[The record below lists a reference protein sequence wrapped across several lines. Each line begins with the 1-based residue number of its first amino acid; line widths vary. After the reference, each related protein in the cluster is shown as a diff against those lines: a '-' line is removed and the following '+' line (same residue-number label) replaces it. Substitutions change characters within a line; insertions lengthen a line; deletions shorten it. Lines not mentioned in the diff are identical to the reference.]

1 MNTRVALVTGGAG
14 GIGKVICERLSKA
27 EYSVVV
33 AYKSKKAQAETLS
46 NRIGGIAL
54 CCDVTDSSS
63 LDAAVKIIEER
74 FGRLDLLVNNAGTT
88 QFVPHDNLDALDDAL
103 FDRIMITNAR
113 GAFASIRA
121 CRGLL
126 EKSDQAAIVNISSVA
141 ARSGIGS
148 NVAYCASKAALD
160 SITRSLGRALAPKIR
175 VLSISPGAVDTD
187 FIKGLD
193 DSWRSQQV
201 GRTPMSRLAT
211 PEEVAEAV
219 LAAARLFTF
228 TTGSVLPID
237 GGRRLA

>member
-1 MNTRVALVTGGAG
+1 
-14 GIGKVICERLSKA
+14 
-27 EYSVVV
+27 
-33 AYKSKKAQAETLS
+33 
-46 NRIGGIAL
+46 
-54 CCDVTDSSS
+54 
-63 LDAAVKIIEER
+63 
-74 FGRLDLLVNNAGTT
+74 
-88 QFVPHDNLDALDDAL
+88 
-103 FDRIMITNAR
+103 
-113 GAFASIRA
+113 
-121 CRGLL
+121 
-126 EKSDQAAIVNISSVA
+126 
-141 ARSGIGS
+141 
-148 NVAYCASKAALD
+148 
-160 SITRSLGRALAPKIR
+160 LAPKIR